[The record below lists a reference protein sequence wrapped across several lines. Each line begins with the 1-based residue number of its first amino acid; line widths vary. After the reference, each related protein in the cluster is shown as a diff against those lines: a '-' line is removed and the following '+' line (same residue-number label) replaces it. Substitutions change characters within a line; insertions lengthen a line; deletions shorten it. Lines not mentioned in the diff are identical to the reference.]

1 MAESITYLLYE
12 LILLRIMN
20 NGLTEDSVHECAYLV
35 GDLQCYC
42 SCIFVVV
49 VVVVWMLHKSNIVY
63 LFEICLSIV

>member
-1 MAESITYLLYE
+1 MVESITYLLYE
-12 LILLRIMN
+12 LILLRIMK
-20 NGLTEDSVHECAYLV
+20 NGLAKDSVHECAYLV

-49 VVVVWMLHKSNIVY
+49 VVWMLHKINIVY

>member
-35 GDLQCYC
+35 VDLQCYC

-49 VVVVWMLHKSNIVY
+49 VVVWMLHKSKIVY